1 MFFASDNAGPAL
13 PEVMQ
18 ALADANTG
26 YQMPYGND
34 TIMDEVRQTLRD
46 LFEAPEATI
55 YLVTTGTA
63 ANALAL
69 ASYTQPWDTIFCSPV
84 AHIHEDECNAPEFY
98 AGGAKLTLVPGTD
111 RMTPDALRA
120 TITNE
125 QNRGVH

>member
-84 AHIHEDECNAPEFY
+84 AHIH
-98 AGGAKLTLVPGTD
+98 
-111 RMTPDALRA
+111 
-120 TITNE
+120 
-125 QNRGVH
+125 